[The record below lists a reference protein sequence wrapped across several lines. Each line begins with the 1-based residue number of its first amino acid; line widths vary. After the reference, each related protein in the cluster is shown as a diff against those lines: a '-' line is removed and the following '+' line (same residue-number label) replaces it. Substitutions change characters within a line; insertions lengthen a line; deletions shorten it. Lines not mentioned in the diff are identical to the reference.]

1 MYYYKISIDTEY
13 EGSDNMIV
21 GHEERFTNF
30 EFNTIVLECIDE
42 CVDMFCS
49 QDEYKNKEP
58 CYFNADDLFV
68 RYYLPHLLRIRG
80 FEICRPMYTCNIM
93 NGRILADNEFKSSFL
108 FERYKDK
115 EIGQCVDCSFEG
127 KRFFEGCPVHHK
139 RRDLSE

>member
-13 EGSDNMIV
+13 EGSEDMIV

-42 CVDMFCS
+42 CVDIFCS
-49 QDEYKNKEP
+49 QNEYKNKEP
-58 CYFNADDLFV
+58 CYFNVDDLLTHF
-68 RYYLPHLLRIRG
+68 YLPHHLRIRG
-80 FEICRPMYTCNIM
+80 FEICRPMFTCNIM
-93 NGRILADNEFKSSFL
+93 NGRILADNEFQSPFFVK
-108 FERYKDK
+108 RYKNK

-127 KRFFEGCPVHHK
+127 KRFFEGCPVYHK